1 MGAWGGAALR
11 EPGGVSK
18 QGWTCDPEHADTA
31 RTCAVGLA
39 WRGEETAL
47 PTVLLEVFHPG
58 SAATGGV
65 AEAAT
70 SNHSSATVCTH
81 PRMLSVTVSVTGLS
95 APLRIAGQ
103 RFCGQRLDNVR
114 LFRATPSAPP
124 QPGTQRTASACV
136 HGVRCGGR

>member
-95 APLRIAGQ
+95 APHER
-103 RFCGQRLDNVR
+103 VR
-114 LFRATPSAPP
+114 LRR
-124 QPGTQRTASACV
+124 QPHVSVQKNPGEYN
-136 HGVRCGGR
+136 GVSRCNVNV